1 MIKNDLINGMR
12 LNSRTVSIMGVL
24 IASEIVLS
32 RFASISAWNIRIG
45 FGFVPLIIAAMLLGP
60 IKAGIVGALSDILGA
75 TLFPMG
81 VYFPGFTLT
90 AFCTGIVYGIF
101 LYKKRS
107 LLRIVVAVG
116 INQLILSLMVNTLWI
131 SILYGSPYGTLF
143 MTRIIQCAILIPVQ
157 IVVISSISKTAILK
171 TAVPAYKC

>member
-12 LNSRTVSIMGVL
+12 LNTRTVTIMGVL

-45 FGFVPLIIAAMLLGP
+45 FGFVPLVIAAMLLGP
-60 IKAGIVGALSDILGA
+60 VKAGIVGALSDILGA
-75 TLFPMG
+75 TLFPIG
-81 VYFPGFTLT
+81 AYFPGFTLT
-90 AFCTGIVYGIF
+90 ALSTGIVYGIF
-101 LYKKRS
+101 LYKNES

-116 INQLILSLMVNTLWI
+116 INQLILSLLLNTFWI
-131 SILYGSPYGTLF
+131 SVLYGSPYGPLF

-171 TAVPAYKC
+171 TTVPTYR